1 MDFWPIELNFI
12 NVLKI
17 LGIKILK
24 LKIFFLILL
33 IKIIIYESKN

>member
-1 MDFWPIELNFI
+1 MDFWPKEVNFI
-12 NVLKI
+12 NLLKI

-24 LKIFFLILL
+24 LKIFLLILL